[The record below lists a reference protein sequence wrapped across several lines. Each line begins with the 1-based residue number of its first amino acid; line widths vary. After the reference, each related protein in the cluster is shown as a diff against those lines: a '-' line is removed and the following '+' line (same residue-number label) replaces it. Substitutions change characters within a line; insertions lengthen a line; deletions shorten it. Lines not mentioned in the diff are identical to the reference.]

1 MVTTASAFVSVPGT
15 ELYYEKTGTGPLLF
29 LMDGGGGDARR
40 TGALVER
47 LADRYTVVTYDRRG
61 MSRSALGD
69 PAPEL
74 GPQVHTQDLALLME
88 ALADGPSLLFGHSV
102 GGVIGLHLTASRP
115 DLVSVYAA
123 HEPSELAL
131 LTGADREAA
140 AGLIAAAEADYR
152 TAGWGPALAHMAR
165 FNDIDLAGQDAEPD
179 VVPAP
184 MTAEQL
190 ANIEFFL
197 AHEIGSYRHHL
208 LADADLDALKSGP
221 ARIVPLAGRPS
232 DSSWSYRCARSLADR
247 LGTPLEAFPGGH
259 NGLKTHPTAFANRL
273 HEALAAT

>member
-1 MVTTASAFVSVPGT
+1 MVTTTAHVSVPGT

-40 TGALVER
+40 TAALVDR
-47 LADRYTVVTYDRRG
+47 LSDRYTVVTYDRRG
-61 MSRSALGD
+61 MSRSVVGD

-74 GPQVHTQDLALLME
+74 GPQVHTEDLALLME

-102 GGVIGLHLTASRP
+102 GGVIGLHLTARRP

-131 LTGADREAA
+131 LAGADREAA
-140 AGLIAAAEADYR
+140 AGLIAAAESDYR

-165 FNDIDLAGQDAEPD
+165 FNDIDMTAQDAEPD

-184 MTAEQL
+184 MTPEQL

-197 AHEIGSYRHHL
+197 AHEIGAYRHHL
-208 LADADLDALKSGP
+208 LSDVDLDALKSGP

-232 DSSWSYRCARSLADR
+232 DRSWSYRCARNLADR
-247 LGTPLEAFPGGH
+247 LGTPLESFPGGH
-259 NGLKTHPTAFANRL
+259 NGLKTHPTAFADRL
-273 HEALAAT
+273 HEVLTAS

>member
-1 MVTTASAFVSVPGT
+1 MVTTTAHVSVPGT

-40 TGALVER
+40 TAALVER

-61 MSRSALGD
+61 MSRSAVGD

-74 GPQVHTQDLALLME
+74 GPQVHTEDLALLME

-102 GGVIGLHLTASRP
+102 GGVIGLHLTARRP

-140 AGLIAAAEADYR
+140 AGLIAAAESDYR
-152 TAGWGPALAHMAR
+152 TSGWGPALGHMAR
-165 FNDIDLAGQDAEPD
+165 FNDIDVTAQDAEPD

-184 MTAEQL
+184 MTPEQL

-208 LADADLDALKSGP
+208 MSEADLDALKSGP

-232 DSSWSYRCARSLADR
+232 ERSWSYRCARNLADR
-247 LGTPLEAFPGGH
+247 LGTPLESVPGGH
-259 NGLKTHPTAFANRL
+259 NGLKTHPTGFAARL
-273 HEALAAT
+273 DEVLTAS

>member
-1 MVTTASAFVSVPGT
+1 MVTTTAHVSVPGT

-40 TGALVER
+40 TAALVER

-61 MSRSALGD
+61 MSRSAVGD

-74 GPQVHTQDLALLME
+74 GPQVHTEDLALLME

-102 GGVIGLHLTASRP
+102 GGVIGLHLTARRP

-140 AGLIAAAEADYR
+140 AGLIAAAESDYR
-152 TAGWGPALAHMAR
+152 TSGWGPALGHMAR
-165 FNDIDLAGQDAEPD
+165 FNDIDVTAQDAEPD

-184 MTAEQL
+184 MTPEQL

-208 LADADLDALKSGP
+208 MSDADLDALKSGP

-232 DSSWSYRCARSLADR
+232 ERSWSYRCARNLADR
-247 LGTPLEAFPGGH
+247 LGTPLESVPGGH
-259 NGLKTHPTAFANRL
+259 NGLKTHPTGFAARL
-273 HEALAAT
+273 HEVLTAS